1 MSKKENKKWK
11 RYVVRVRAEKGSI
24 EGIYPSSSAFPP
36 TPAQTIAS
44 RAKSKNK
51 TPDEGGF
58 VYYWWGDY
66 EELYPDLL
74 HEFLREKVYDPA
86 NLAPLPEPMTL
97 NLALTIGG
105 KIVSI
110 NDLYKAK
117 LVYVGG
123 KPKPAIYKNPR
134 AKEVSA
140 EIFRQLS
147 SVDLTPWIPWLES
160 TKAFKISIQFVV
172 KSGISRR
179 DTENLGKSIIDTVVR
194 HIRSYSGIT
203 HFDDSEFLEVYFT
216 KSIIPGARHEYALIN
231 LSESNHNPRFDYI
244 PSPTKFYIGGRMGE
258 AWREQMIEELE
269 KKGKEWY
276 VPELDLWSPE
286 RWSLEREK
294 GCNTELYIFDLGEWE
309 ERKEELRSILKKL
322 REFTLLKPHD
332 RFLYVGWRGILGF
345 GGEEKWLGDEIQ
357 ESVRLDIPGLVV
369 KYLPTEASPIELL
382 KDLT

>member
-1 MSKKENKKWK
+1 MSDKNKKWK
-11 RYVVRVRAEKGSI
+11 KYIIRTRAEDGSI
-24 EGIYPSSSAFPP
+24 EGIYPGSSAFPP
-36 TPAQTIAS
+36 IPAQTIAS
-44 RAKSKNK
+44 RARAKNK
-51 TPDEGGF
+51 TPDSEGLE
-58 VYYWWGDY
+58 YWWWEDY
-66 EELYPDLL
+66 ETENPDLL
-74 HEFLREKVYDPA
+74 HQFLLEKVYNPA
-86 NLAPLPEPMTL
+86 SIPPLPEPMTL

-110 NDLYKAK
+110 NDLYKAR

-123 KPKPAIYKNPR
+123 KPKPAIYKNPK

-147 SVDLTPWIPWLES
+147 SVDLTPWIPWVES

-172 KSGISRR
+172 KTGISRR

-194 HIRSYSGIT
+194 HIRTYSGIT

-244 PSPTKFYIGGRMGE
+244 PSPKKFYIGGEMGE
-258 AWREQMIEELE
+258 GWREEIMGELE

-286 RWSLEREK
+286 RWSMEREK
-294 GCNTELYIFDLGEWE
+294 GCNTELYIFDLGKWE
-309 ERKEELRSILKKL
+309 ERKEEFRSILGKL
-322 REFTLLKPHD
+322 REFSLLKPHD
-332 RFLYVGWRGILGF
+332 RFLYVGWEGTLGI
-345 GGEEKWLGDEIQ
+345 GGEERWLGEEIQ
-357 ESVRLDIPGLVV
+357 KSLELNVPGLVV
-369 KYLPTEASPIELL
+369 KYLPYDASPKELL
-382 KDLT
+382 EELT